1 MSRKFISTRPGGFK
15 ITLGGKQQVF
25 PMNEICEV
33 PDSIS
38 VLLQQYVG
46 FVGPYVEKSHVEYVP
61 DPDAPVKSDDRE
73 NGKGETD
80 KETNDDG
87 GADADKSG
95 NDLASLG
102 LTDAV
107 IKALTDEGLG
117 TKAKV
122 SEAIDAGRILAEIP
136 GIGKKTENRIIEALT
151 N

>member
-1 MSRKFISTRPGGFK
+1 M
-15 ITLGGKQQVF
+15 F

-38 VLLQQYVG
+38 VLLGQYVG
-46 FVGPYVEKSHVEYVP
+46 FISPYEEKSHVEYVP
-61 DPDAPVKSDDRE
+61 DPDSPVKSDDVKNE
-73 NGKGETD
+73 KDETD
-80 KETNDDG
+80 KETDDDG

-107 IKALTDEGLG
+107 IKALTDEGFG

-122 SEAIDAGRILAEIP
+122 SAAIDAGQVLADIP